1 MIGFSHG
8 NSLVSKDANCLIP
21 WVVNLDNEENQNLM
35 AEETTGV
42 RITQNAIYQK
52 QLEHGEILIKVLEKL
67 DHLDDVPNR
76 IREVELTLAR
86 LAWIE
91 RVAYTGLTA
100 AVVSLLGLIVSI
112 LGV

>member
-1 MIGFSHG
+1 M
-8 NSLVSKDANCLIP
+8 P
-21 WVVNLDNEENQNLM
+21 
-35 AEETTGV
+35 EETNSV

-52 QLEHGEILIKVLEKL
+52 QLEHGETLIKILEKL

-91 RVAYTGLTA
+91 KIAYTGLA
-100 AVVSLLGLIVSI
+100 AGITGLVSALIAFLVK
-112 LGV
+112 

>member
-1 MIGFSHG
+1 
-8 NSLVSKDANCLIP
+8 
-21 WVVNLDNEENQNLM
+21 M
-35 AEETTGV
+35 ADDTQGV

-52 QLEHGEILIKVLEKL
+52 QLEHGETLIKILEKL

-91 RVAYTGLTA
+91 KIAYTGLA
-100 AVVSLLGLIVSI
+100 AGVTGLVSAVFAFLTQ
-112 LGV
+112 